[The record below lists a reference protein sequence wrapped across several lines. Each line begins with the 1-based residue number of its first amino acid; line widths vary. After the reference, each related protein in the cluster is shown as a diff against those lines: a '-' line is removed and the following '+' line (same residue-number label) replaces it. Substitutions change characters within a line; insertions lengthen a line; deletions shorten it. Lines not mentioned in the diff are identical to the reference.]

1 MPYLRQKAESMQSV
15 IFDSTPNSIVIL
27 DRDLMIR
34 DVNPAFDRAFNP
46 EGSPVKHFPIAAF
59 LEDDLFLQVQETKKN
74 ILGQRIHFPSI
85 HKTFIVNIVL
95 LEKENL
101 ILGILADITQA
112 EKNQIE
118 LMRVKRETVMTCQ
131 NVIEKQM
138 RVAQEIASLLGET
151 TADTKI
157 NLNRLKD
164 IVLSDEGDF

>member
-1 MPYLRQKAESMQSV
+1 M
-15 IFDSTPNSIVIL
+15 
-27 DRDLMIR
+27 
-34 DVNPAFDRAFNP
+34 
-46 EGSPVKHFPIAAF
+46 
-59 LEDDLFLQVQETKKN
+59 
-74 ILGQRIHFPSI
+74 
-85 HKTFIVNIVL
+85 

>member
-1 MPYLRQKAESMQSV
+1 M
-15 IFDSTPNSIVIL
+15 
-27 DRDLMIR
+27 
-34 DVNPAFDRAFNP
+34 
-46 EGSPVKHFPIAAF
+46 
-59 LEDDLFLQVQETKKN
+59 
-74 ILGQRIHFPSI
+74 
-85 HKTFIVNIVL
+85 
-95 LEKENL
+95 